1 MARSFLSVF
10 GSVLH
15 AVEAATAI
23 AAPIVRT
30 MNPTVGGLMQMATI
44 AAVGAESAITTP
56 GAGAARAQAV
66 SEQTKAAIDVANGI
80 LSAQGRAPLPAST
93 GEVIAQ
99 QVGVVVAGLNG
110 VASAVA
116 PPAAASAAAG
126 K

>member
-15 AVEAATAI
+15 AIEAATAI
-23 AAPIVRT
+23 AAPIVKT
-30 MNPTVGGLMQMATI
+30 MNPTVGGLMQMATV
-44 AAVGAESAITTP
+44 AAVGAESAITAP
-56 GAGAARAQAV
+56 GAGPARAQAV
-66 SEQTKAAIDVANGI
+66 IEQTKAAIDVANGI
-80 LSAQGRAPLPAST
+80 LVQQGRPPLPANT
-93 GEVIAQ
+93 GQVIAQ

-116 PPAAASAAAG
+116 QPVAVPAAAG